1 MTHGAVAVLAAQEAA
16 VAVEPGSELDAL
28 HVQNELRAYGTDVSI
43 AASVLTDRLQLDLWF
58 HTQEAAVRTAEAVR
72 VHGMAADVNEAE
84 GNVWRVM
91 ASTHAMTDEERA
103 AAHVKCDELAR
114 KHGPDYHGFGN
125 PPPRK

>member
-1 MTHGAVAVLAAQEAA
+1 MERWRFWRRKQRPA

-43 AASVLTDRLQLDLWF
+43 AASVLTDRPQWNLWF

-72 VHGMAADVNEAE
+72 VEGMAADVSKAE
-84 GNVWRVM
+84 GNVWQVM

-103 AAHVKCDELAR
+103 AAQAKCDELAR
-114 KHGPDYHGFGN
+114 EHGADYHGFGN